1 MTRLETTAP
10 EVRGLPS
17 TETTDAAGGVRSV
30 QRAFALIRCLTP
42 DRPAATLTEF
52 AQCAG
57 LATSTV
63 QRLLTTLEGSAIL
76 RRLPEGRYTFGSAL
90 IQVAVTALDAIELH
104 PLVEPHLDR
113 ISKETGETANFAVL
127 DEKGDV
133 LYLRRSL
140 SSRVI
145 RHDNWLG
152 RPIPAAG
159 TAIGKALTGGA
170 DARGLAATRKTI
182 EPDVTAIAAPIF
194 DASGEIAGAISITG
208 PTFRIDD
215 ATLAGFGA
223 VLAREAHEISAQI
236 GGHWPYEAVTGGS
249 DA

>member
-1 MTRLETTAP
+1 MAQLESTAP
-10 EVRGLPS
+10 EPNARLPS
-17 TETTDAAGGVRSV
+17 ETANALGGVRSV

-52 AQCAG
+52 TQCAG

-63 QRLLTTLEGSAIL
+63 QRLLTTLEAGAIL

-90 IQVAVTALDAIELH
+90 IQVAVTALGAIELH
-104 PLVEPHLDR
+104 CLAEPHLDS
-113 ISKETGETANFAVL
+113 ISSETGETANFAVL

-140 SSRVI
+140 SSHAI

-159 TAIGKALTGGA
+159 TAIGAALTGGA
-170 DARGLAATRKTI
+170 DARGLASTRETI
-182 EPDVTAIAAPIF
+182 EPDVTAIAAPIYG
-194 DASGEIAGAISITG
+194 ASGEIAGAISITG

-223 VLAREAHEISAQI
+223 VLVREAQAISTQI
-236 GGHWPYEAVTGGS
+236 GGRWPHETLTKGA

>member
-1 MTRLETTAP
+1 MTRLESRAP
-10 EVRGLPS
+10 EASTRQPS
-17 TETTDAAGGVRSV
+17 ETADALGGVRSV

-42 DRPAATLTEF
+42 DRPAASLTEF
-52 AQCAG
+52 TQCAG

-63 QRLLTTLEGSAIL
+63 QRLLTTLEAGSIL

-90 IQVAVTALDAIELH
+90 IQLAVTALGAIELH
-104 PLVEPHLDR
+104 GIAEPHLDR
-113 ISKETGETANFAVL
+113 ISSETGETANFAVL

-140 SSRVI
+140 SSHAI
-145 RHDNWLG
+145 RHDTWLG

-159 TAIGKALTGGA
+159 TAIGAALTGGV
-170 DARGLAATRKTI
+170 DAHGLASTRETI
-182 EPDVTAIAAPIF
+182 EPDVTAIAAPIY

-215 ATLAGFGA
+215 ASLAGFGT
-223 VLAREAHEISAQI
+223 VLVREAQAIGSQI
-236 GGHWPYEAVTGGS
+236 GGPWPHRTLSAGGER
-249 DA
+249 